1 MNSDQLSVEEN
12 SGKIYNDHQSVDDA
26 QNKDQNGAQNDD
38 QDNDQNIELS
48 IKENIEQGTH
58 QNSYQD
64 QVDGGHQD
72 VEQQDD
78 QLNVFN
84 PTEATTEP
92 TTEANIST
100 VQPEPISIPNDEM
113 VTQAAIAQLKQQE
126 SQLQLELEQLK
137 TTKTK
142 ILQDQLDDLQSGI
155 IRLAQ
160 ADVARLEYQ
169 KNELQAAI
177 AVLEKRKERLDKE
190 MTSTYAGIS
199 QDVAVRV
206 QGFKEYLVGSLQDL
220 VASAEKLN
228 LVPPAPQPVAA
239 TAEKPPAAAAEPLQ
253 LSAQTFSEY
262 KQRVEQLLERYRTL
276 PDYYG
281 PAWKLRRTFEQ
292 VHSDRVAKWFFEQS
306 GRGAIRTM
314 GTRLQNILVT
324 SAAISVLK
332 AVYGEKLRVLVL
344 ATSPERLGEWRRG
357 FQDCLGLTREHFGSD
372 KGIALFE
379 DPEPLATKGDRLVKE
394 ELMPL
399 VVIDES
405 EELIAVDLLRFPL
418 LIAFGGIPET
428 RNTSMASSFT
438 NRDFSRDAG
447 RDMGRDPSRDFS
459 RDSGREPSRES
470 NRDFNRDSSRESSR
484 EPYRDPNRDYPR
496 DNRNRGAARDY
507 SDRNSDRVYD
517 NRNNNADSDWDW

>member
-1 MNSDQLSVEEN
+1 MESDQLPVEEN
-12 SGKIYNDHQSVDDA
+12 
-26 QNKDQNGAQNDD
+26 
-38 QDNDQNIELS
+38 L
-48 IKENIEQGTH
+48 KENLDQSHQGEPPEAIASLGNKSDNEFVEAVGESIDENIHIEQSLFDNRG
-58 QNSYQD
+58 D
-64 QVDGGHQD
+64 QST
-72 VEQQDD
+72 DD
-78 QLNVFN
+78 SSDAIESKSLEIKAFI
-84 PTEATTEP
+84 PETEP
-92 TTEANIST
+92 EA
-100 VQPEPISIPNDEM
+100 QPQDSLNTSEILTIIN
-113 VTQAAIAQLKQQE
+113 QLKQEE
-126 SQLQLELEQLK
+126 SELRGELESLK
-137 TTKTK
+137 NIKSK
-142 ILQDQLDDLQSGI
+142 ILQDQLDDLQAGI

-169 KNELQAAI
+169 KQELQAAI

-190 MTSTYAGIS
+190 MTSTYAGTS
-199 QDVAVRV
+199 QDIAIRV
-206 QGFKEYLVGSLQDL
+206 QGFKDYLVGSLQDL

-228 LVPPAPQPVAA
+228 LVATSPQPVTETVAPIDKQPVK
-239 TAEKPPAAAAEPLQ
+239 EAEPLR
-253 LSAQTFSEY
+253 LSEQTFAEY
-262 KQRVEQLLERYRTL
+262 KQRVDQLLERYRTL

-292 VHSDRVAKWFFEQS
+292 VHADRVSKWFFEQS

-394 ELMPL
+394 GLSPL

-418 LIAFGGIPET
+418 LIAFGGAPE
-428 RNTSMASSFT
+428 SKPAAPSAYM
-438 NRDFSRDAG
+438 NRD
-447 RDMGRDPSRDFS
+447 M
-459 RDSGREPSRES
+459 
-470 NRDFNRDSSRESSR
+470 NRDNSRESSN
-484 EPYRDPNRDYPR
+484 NRDYIREAPR
-496 DNRNRGAARDY
+496 DNQRERDTSRDY
-507 SDRNSDRVYD
+507 APPKERD
-517 NRNNNADSDWDW
+517 NRDYGSREYPSRNYGDRDPRDTSYGNSRGRNNQDSDWDW

>member
-1 MNSDQLSVEEN
+1 MESDQIPVEEN
-12 SGKIYNDHQSVDDA
+12 
-26 QNKDQNGAQNDD
+26 
-38 QDNDQNIELS
+38 L
-48 IKENIEQGTH
+48 KENLDISNQGEFEEAIAPSVVSDEAIEVIEVITENISQPEI
-58 QNSYQD
+58 SSE
-64 QVDGGHQD
+64 QVSDSPLS
-72 VEQQDD
+72 DD
-78 QLNVFN
+78 HESISALEI
-84 PTEATTEP
+84 TETAGTTE
-92 TTEANIST
+92 TTGTVEAPQPSDISEVSET
-100 VQPEPISIPNDEM
+100 LDISKKL
-113 VTQAAIAQLKQQE
+113 AHIAQLQQE
-126 SQLQLELEQLK
+126 EADLKAELEQLK
-137 TTKTK
+137 TTKSK
-142 ILQDQLDDLQSGI
+142 VLQNQIDDLQAGI

-169 KNELQAAI
+169 KQELQAAI

-190 MTSTYAGIS
+190 MTTTYAGAS
-199 QDVAVRV
+199 QDIAVRV
-206 QGFKEYLVGSLQDL
+206 QGFKDYLVGSLQDL

-228 LVPPAPQPVAA
+228 LVTPPTKVEPEISVTEKKPAKEVEPPV
-239 TAEKPPAAAAEPLQ
+239 
-253 LSAQTFSEY
+253 LSEQTFAEY

-292 VHSDRVAKWFFEQS
+292 VHADRVSKWFFEQS

-394 ELMPL
+394 GLSPL

-405 EELIAVDLLRFPL
+405 EELISVDLLRFPL
-418 LIAFGGIPET
+418 LIAFGGIPDSKPT
-428 RNTSMASSFT
+428 PSPTYI
-438 NRDFSRDAG
+438 NRDY
-447 RDMGRDPSRDFS
+447 
-459 RDSGREPSRES
+459 SRES
-470 NRDFNRDSSRESSR
+470 PKEYTRDVSRESG
-484 EPYRDPNRDYPR
+484 RDLGRDGNRDYGNKER
-496 DNRNRGAARDY
+496 DNRDYGSRDY
-507 SDRNSDRVYD
+507 P
-517 NRNNNADSDWDW
+517 NRNWNEPRDTGYGGRGRNNQDSDWDW

>member
-1 MNSDQLSVEEN
+1 MESDQLPVEEN
-12 SGKIYNDHQSVDDA
+12 
-26 QNKDQNGAQNDD
+26 
-38 QDNDQNIELS
+38 L
-48 IKENIEQGTH
+48 KENLDQSHQGETPEAIASLGNTSDNEFVEVVGESIDENIHLEQSLFDNRGDQSTDDNGDVIESK
-58 QNSYQD
+58 NL
-64 QVDGGHQD
+64 
-72 VEQQDD
+72 EIKA
-78 QLNVFN
+78 LI
-84 PTEATTEP
+84 PETEP
-92 TTEANIST
+92 EAQRQDSFNTSEILT
-100 VQPEPISIPNDEM
+100 IIN
-113 VTQAAIAQLKQQE
+113 QLKQEE
-126 SQLQLELEQLK
+126 SELRGELESLK
-137 TTKTK
+137 NIKSK
-142 ILQDQLDDLQSGI
+142 ILQDQLDDLQAGI

-169 KNELQAAI
+169 KQELQAAI

-190 MTSTYAGIS
+190 MTSTYAGTS
-199 QDVAVRV
+199 QDIAIRV
-206 QGFKEYLVGSLQDL
+206 QGFKDYLVGSLQDL

-228 LVPPAPQPVAA
+228 LVATSPQPVTETVAPIDKQPVK
-239 TAEKPPAAAAEPLQ
+239 EAEPLR
-253 LSAQTFSEY
+253 LSEQTFAEY
-262 KQRVEQLLERYRTL
+262 KQRVDQLLERYRTL

-292 VHSDRVAKWFFEQS
+292 VHADRVSKWFFEQS

-394 ELMPL
+394 DLSPL

-418 LIAFGGIPET
+418 LIAFGGAPE
-428 RNTSMASSFT
+428 SKPAAPSAYM
-438 NRDFSRDAG
+438 NRD
-447 RDMGRDPSRDFS
+447 
-459 RDSGREPSRES
+459 
-470 NRDFNRDSSRESSR
+470 NNRESSN
-484 EPYRDPNRDYPR
+484 NRDYIREAPR
-496 DNRNRGAARDY
+496 DNPRDTSRDY
-507 SDRNSDRVYD
+507 VPPKERD
-517 NRNNNADSDWDW
+517 NRDYGSREYPSRNYGDRDPRDTSYGNSRGRNNQDSDWDW

>member
-1 MNSDQLSVEEN
+1 MESDQLPVEEN
-12 SGKIYNDHQSVDDA
+12 
-26 QNKDQNGAQNDD
+26 
-38 QDNDQNIELS
+38 L
-48 IKENIEQGTH
+48 KENLDQSHQEEPPEAIASLGNTSDNEFVEVVGESIDENIHIEQSLFDNRG
-58 QNSYQD
+58 D
-64 QVDGGHQD
+64 QSTDDNGD
-72 VEQQDD
+72 VIESKN
-78 QLNVFN
+78 LEIKALI
-84 PTEATTEP
+84 PETEP
-92 TTEANIST
+92 EAQRQDSFNTSEILT
-100 VQPEPISIPNDEM
+100 IIN
-113 VTQAAIAQLKQQE
+113 QLKQEE
-126 SQLQLELEQLK
+126 SELRGELESLK
-137 TTKTK
+137 NIKSK
-142 ILQDQLDDLQSGI
+142 ILQDQLDDLQAGI

-169 KNELQAAI
+169 KQELQAAI

-190 MTSTYAGIS
+190 MTSTYAGTS
-199 QDVAVRV
+199 QDIAIRV
-206 QGFKEYLVGSLQDL
+206 QGFKDYLVGSLQDL

-228 LVPPAPQPVAA
+228 LVATSPQPVTETVAPIDKQPVK
-239 TAEKPPAAAAEPLQ
+239 EAEPLR
-253 LSAQTFSEY
+253 LSEQTFAEY
-262 KQRVEQLLERYRTL
+262 KQRVDQLLERYRTL

-292 VHSDRVAKWFFEQS
+292 VHADRVSKWFFEQS

-394 ELMPL
+394 DLSPL

-418 LIAFGGIPET
+418 LIAFGGAPE
-428 RNTSMASSFT
+428 SKPAAPSAYM
-438 NRDFSRDAG
+438 NRD
-447 RDMGRDPSRDFS
+447 
-459 RDSGREPSRES
+459 
-470 NRDFNRDSSRESSR
+470 NNRESSN
-484 EPYRDPNRDYPR
+484 NRDYVREAPR
-496 DNRNRGAARDY
+496 DNPRDTSRDY
-507 SDRNSDRVYD
+507 VPPKERD
-517 NRNNNADSDWDW
+517 NRDYGSREYPSRNYGDRDPRDTSYGNSRGRNNQDSDWDW

>member
-1 MNSDQLSVEEN
+1 MNSDQLPVEEN
-12 SGKIYNDHQSVDDA
+12 LGKIDDA
-26 QNKDQNGAQNDD
+26 QNLESNTDLSMEASPDQ
-38 QDNDQNIELS
+38 QNIEQS
-48 IKENIEQGTH
+48 IEQDPH

-64 QVDGGHQD
+64 QQQVQIGQQD
-72 VEQQDD
+72 VERSHDQVNELDPALATITDD
-78 QLNVFN
+78 PQSAPHSL
-84 PTEATTEP
+84 A
-92 TTEANIST
+92 
-100 VQPEPISIPNDEM
+100 NDEAAA
-113 VTQAAIAQLKQQE
+113 QAAIAQLKQQE

-142 ILQDQLDDLQSGI
+142 ILQDQLDDLQAGI

-190 MTSTYAGIS
+190 MTSTYAGVS
-199 QDVAVRV
+199 QDIAVRV

-228 LVPPAPQPVAA
+228 LVPPAPQPGAVI
-239 TAEKPPAAAAEPLQ
+239 AEKPPAPASEPLQ
-253 LSAQTFSEY
+253 LSAQTFAEY
-262 KQRVEQLLERYRTL
+262 KQRVDQLLERYRTL

-332 AVYGEKLRVLVL
+332 AVYGEKLRILVL

-357 FQDCLGLTREHFGSD
+357 FQDCLGLTREHFGSE

-418 LIAFGGIPET
+418 LIAFGGIPEART
-428 RNTSMASSFT
+428 APTASSFT
-438 NRDFSRDAG
+438 NRDFSRDTA
-447 RDMGRDPSRDFS
+447 RDMGRDPSRDFNREPYRDPS
-459 RDSGREPSRES
+459 RDPSR
-470 NRDFNRDSSRESSR
+470 DSSR
-484 EPYRDPNRDYPR
+484 EPYRDPNRDYNR
-496 DNRNRGAARDY
+496 DRDSRNRGVPRDY
-507 SDRNSDRVYD
+507 NDRDSDRGYNS
-517 NRNNNADSDWDW
+517 RNNGSDSDWDW